1 MIYKIE
7 QMHQKDDVM
16 RAARRGF
23 TFVELMIGIVVI
35 GIVMGG
41 AIYTGMTILT
51 NIRRNS
57 ASTTLQT
64 LNMAIMNYKAEKG
77 EYPRSLQ
84 ELLKA
89 GFLKKSVPQDPW
101 NHNFV
106 YRVTPDGKN
115 PYELYS
121 YGPNGKGGTKESRIY
136 AKTS

>member
-1 MIYKIE
+1 MIYNISEINQPRK
-7 QMHQKDDVM
+7 VA
-16 RAARRGF
+16 RAARKGF

-41 AIYTGMTILT
+41 AVYTGMTILT

-57 ASTTLQT
+57 TTTTLQT

-77 EYPRSLQ
+77 DYPRSLQ

-89 GFLKKSVPQDPW
+89 GFLKKSVPQDAW
-101 NHNFV
+101 NHNFIF
-106 YRVTPDGKN
+106 RVTPEGKK

-121 YGPNGKGGTKESRIY
+121 YGPDGKGGTKESRIY
-136 AKTS
+136 AKTN